1 MKQAL
6 ALLLALAMTAGLTA
20 CGGAGGEPEEA
31 PQTRTVTDVWNREVE
46 IPMEVDSIVCLG
58 SMAPRF
64 AAYLDV
70 VDMMVGAENSD
81 IERMTA
87 RYDYS
92 PVYHDQLKALCLGSM
107 APRFAA
113 YLDVVD
119 MMVGAENS
127 DIERMTARYDYSPVY
142 HDQLKALPPVGAG
155 GGSGENNGYAEQII
169 QVQPDVI
176 LAGFDEDAAR
186 ELESQ
191 TGIPVVCVRY
201 RTQSFID
208 EGFYRA
214 MRVFAQV
221 VGAEERCEEVL
232 SYVDD
237 CKADLDRR
245 TREIPEGEKLKAY
258 TGAVTFNGRHGFPF
272 TYVNFPPFL
281 AVHARNV
288 ADSYLREIPEGE
300 KLKAYTGA
308 VTFNGRHGFPFTYVN
323 FPPFLAVH
331 ARNVA
336 DSYLEEVTGAAADA
350 AAESGKAYLG
360 QNGFEVD
367 LEQIFQWDPDIVFLD
382 PGNLDLVNEEYRS
395 NPGFF
400 QALRAVREGE
410 VYTMPSTNAA
420 GPNISYILVNAY
432 YAGSVLYPQ
441 QFADLDFEEK
451 AIMPA
456 ACCIPSSSRIW
467 ILRKRPGRSWNS
479 CWARTPL
486 SR

>member
-1 MKQAL
+1 MKQVFAW
-6 ALLLALAMTAGLTA
+6 LLALTMLAGLSA
-20 CGGAGGEPEEA
+20 CGGSGTAEA
-31 PQTRTVTDVWNREVE
+31 PEAEETRTVTDVWNREVE
-46 IPMEVDSIVCLG
+46 IPGEVDSIVCLG

-70 VDMMVGAENSD
+70 VDMMVGAEDSD

-92 PVYHDQLKALCLGSM
+92 PVYHERLK
-107 APRFAA
+107 
-113 YLDVVD
+113 
-119 MMVGAENS
+119 E
-127 DIERMTARYDYSPVY
+127 
-142 HDQLKALPPVGAG
+142 LPAVGAG

-169 QVQPDVI
+169 QLQPDVI
-176 LAGFDEDAAR
+176 LAGFNEDAAE
-186 ELESQ
+186 ELETQ

-201 RTQSFID
+201 RAQGFID
-208 EGFYRA
+208 EGFHRA
-214 MRVFAQV
+214 MRIFAQV

-245 TREIPEGEKLKAY
+245 TREIPDEEKPKVY

-288 ADSYLREIPEGE
+288 ADSYI
-300 KLKAYTGA
+300 
-308 VTFNGRHGFPFTYVN
+308 
-323 FPPFLAVH
+323 
-331 ARNVA
+331 
-336 DSYLEEVTGAAADA
+336 EEVTGEAADA

-367 LEQIFQWDPDIVFLD
+367 LEQILQWDPDIVFLD
-382 PGNLDLVNEEYRS
+382 PGNLDLVNDEYRN

-400 QALRAVREGE
+400 HSLRAVREGA

-441 QFADLDFEEK
+441 QFADLNFEEK
-451 AIMPA
+451 AGE
-456 ACCIPSSSRIW
+456 
-467 ILRKRPGRSWNS
+467 ILEFMLGENTFKQMKADGLYYGTIQIG
-479 CWARTPL
+479 A
-486 SR
+486 